1 MATVSVPQVQKG
13 KNAGPRQ
20 LRVFLGA
27 FFILAAVGVLI
38 YGSLQGTQQYYMTLA
53 EMRAR
58 KDVASLQS
66 VRIGGGLAPNT
77 TVVNSK
83 EVSAQFTLTDGTN
96 TLPVVYKGVLP
107 DTFEASSE
115 VIAEGKLGSDGVFR
129 ASLVLAKCPSK
140 YDPAKTEWHESTQQ
154 GSLDYAKG
162 Q

>member
-58 KDVASLQS
+58 KDVASLSS

-83 EVSAQFTLTDGTN
+83 EVTAQFTLTDGTN

-107 DTFEASSE
+107 DTFEQSTE

-154 GSLDYAKG
+154 GSLDYVKG

>member
-83 EVSAQFTLTDGTN
+83 EV
-96 TLPVVYKGVLP
+96 
-107 DTFEASSE
+107 
-115 VIAEGKLGSDGVFR
+115 IR
-129 ASLVLAKCPSK
+129 AIHAHR
-140 YDPAKTEWHESTQQ
+140 WHEHLAGGLQRRLA
-154 GSLDYAKG
+154 GHV
-162 Q
+162 